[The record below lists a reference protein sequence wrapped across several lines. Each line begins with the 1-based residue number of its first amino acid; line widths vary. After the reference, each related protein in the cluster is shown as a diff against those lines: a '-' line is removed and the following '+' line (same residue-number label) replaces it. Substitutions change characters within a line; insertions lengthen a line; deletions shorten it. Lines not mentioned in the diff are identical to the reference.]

1 MGDLSEIEQLAVA
14 MSESLEGCV
23 VSAGDGYELDAERAY
38 EMILKE
44 LKQFRQDDP
53 YRLPMELLPDGWE
66 LAAIGRDYCAG
77 VERWE
82 AFLKRTS
89 PQAPG
94 AVGYGPTPRAA
105 MLAAIE
111 RIPPQHN

>member
-53 YRLPMELLPDGWE
+53 YRLPMELLPEGWE
-66 LAAIGRDYCAG
+66 LAGTGLDYSADAD
-77 VERWE
+77 RWE
-82 AFLKRTS
+82 AILKRS
-89 PQAPG
+89 NLRRPG
-94 AVGYGPTPRAA
+94 SVGYGPTPRAA
-105 MLAAIE
+105 MLAAID
-111 RIPPQHN
+111 RIRK